1 VSSTGSAFG
10 SSASPF
16 GAPALSGLFAG
27 GTATSTSGGSL
38 EPASGSSGSLFG
50 GGGFG
55 GGFLKAGGNP
65 FGASPVGGRTVE
77 ETSCGSNSCAGA
89 TLGVPASSS
98 TTLPNVFGTG
108 SRGGE
113 RTSPSKS
120 AVTASAAEA
129 RAKAALGLEPP
140 PVPIDVRL
148 SPEEH
153 KEVKDLFQI
162 WDKRLREQSSQFESY
177 TVTARKAEGE
187 ISGSMKNVRD
197 IRSEQRQI
205 TAKQEAVDRSMSL
218 VIQQQDAVSK
228 LLLGLTETLNLKL
241 PSGGSFGV
249 ATKGDRRAEAVLGQL
264 DELDQQVVNLTT
276 EIDQFRTSR
285 YTEPLER
292 ATNALDAHSC
302 ALDQLEEHLRAAER
316 RLAAAERCL

>member
-1 VSSTGSAFG
+1 M
-10 SSASPF
+10 
-16 GAPALSGLFAG
+16 
-27 GTATSTSGGSL
+27 
-38 EPASGSSGSLFG
+38 
-50 GGGFG
+50 
-55 GGFLKAGGNP
+55 
-65 FGASPVGGRTVE
+65 
-77 ETSCGSNSCAGA
+77 
-89 TLGVPASSS
+89 
-98 TTLPNVFGTG
+98 
-108 SRGGE
+108 
-113 RTSPSKS
+113 
-120 AVTASAAEA
+120 
-129 RAKAALGLEPP
+129 
-140 PVPIDVRL
+140 PIDVRL
-148 SPEEH
+148 TPEEH

-177 TVTARKAEGE
+177 TATARKAEGE

-241 PSGGSFGV
+241 PTSGSFG
-249 ATKGDRRAEAVLGQL
+249 AASKGDRRAEAVLGQL

-302 ALDQLEEHLRAAER
+302 ELDQLEEHLRAAER